1 MVYMALGKAAEAF
14 SVALGLG
21 GGGGGA
27 AALIERDAEKAVVE
41 LEEHAVRSWETRE
54 ANALEELE
62 VSGWPEVCLA
72 SRKVNFQNSVQQ
84 IFGRPGAK

>member
-27 AALIERDAEKAVVE
+27 AAFIERDAVVE

-62 VSGWPEVCLA
+62 VSG
-72 SRKVNFQNSVQQ
+72 
-84 IFGRPGAK
+84 GRRAVL

>member
-1 MVYMALGKAAEAF
+1 MVYMALGEVAGTL

-27 AALIERDAEKAVVE
+27 AAFINRNAVVE

-54 ANALEELE
+54 ANTLEELE
-62 VSGWPEVCLA
+62 APG
-72 SRKVNFQNSVQQ
+72 
-84 IFGRPGAK
+84 GRRAVLQVAK